1 MTEERVG
8 VIEVEGRMKKQLH
21 VLVFELASDDIEQE
35 PYLSPRVRR
44 MVWRTG
50 FDTVQS
56 YVE

>member
-8 VIEVEGRMKKQLH
+8 VIEVEGRMKKKLH
-21 VLVFELASDDIEQE
+21 VLVFELASGDIEQE

-44 MVWRTG
+44 MVLRTG

-56 YVE
+56 YVG